1 MMRFSISG
9 IRRIDEEIWMNV
21 LATEN
26 GIITLVEK
34 IVNAQLEEIM
44 KSSGLSALTSYL
56 TLGGIQVHMDEI
68 DHVDDWILT
77 MYENIV
83 SYLTTE
89 AAQPEIP
96 SLEELYT
103 IFAQGVKLNIG
114 RVFDSTSRM
123 TFSTVSGLAMTATRS
138 RIGTFNNQ
146 GNLIPHLMTLGNSGD
161 LEISPSLT
169 LTNIINLDYL
179 SPTYTRA
186 ISDVHT
192 GM

>member
-1 MMRFSISG
+1 MMKFSISG

-34 IVNAQLEEIM
+34 IVNAQFEEIM

-56 TLGGIQVHMDEI
+56 TLGGIQVQMDEL

>member
-34 IVNAQLEEIM
+34 IVNAQFEEIM

-56 TLGGIQVHMDEI
+56 TLGGIQVHMDEF

-103 IFAQGVKLNIG
+103 IFAQGVK
-114 RVFDSTSRM
+114 
-123 TFSTVSGLAMTATRS
+123 
-138 RIGTFNNQ
+138 
-146 GNLIPHLMTLGNSGD
+146 
-161 LEISPSLT
+161 
-169 LTNIINLDYL
+169 
-179 SPTYTRA
+179 
-186 ISDVHT
+186 
-192 GM
+192 